1 MDNGVALV
9 TGGGRGIGAAT
20 CVKLAGDGFRI
31 AVADIDLEG
40 AQTVARRLTGA
51 GHRAFPVDVTDEESV
66 AALFA
71 AVDAGLGP
79 VTAIVCAA
87 GGPLVTNGE
96 KPSIVTT
103 SVDTWV
109 RTDAL
114 NARATFLCIRAFLRQ
129 RAAAPVPHGRIVT
142 LSSNAAVNAE
152 PQVGA
157 PYSASKAAIIALTR
171 LAAVEG
177 APLGV
182 TANAV
187 APGLTDTPAIRR
199 DLTEEQIAAIS
210 RHIPVGSICQPED
223 IAAMIAFLVAPASD
237 HVTGGLFEVNGGQHM
252 A

>member
-1 MDNGVALV
+1 MNNGVALV
-9 TGGGRGIGAAT
+9 TGGARGIGAAT
-20 CVKLAGDGFRI
+20 SVKLAGDGFRVAI
-31 AVADIDLEG
+31 ADIDIER
-40 AQTVARRLTGA
+40 AQTVAARLTGS
-51 GHRAFPVDVTDEESV
+51 GHRAFPVDVTSEESTV
-66 AALFA
+66 ALFG
-71 AVDAGLGP
+71 AVDAAFGP

-96 KPSIVTT
+96 KPSIAAT
-103 SVDTWV
+103 SIDTWN

-114 NARATFLCIRAFLRQ
+114 NARATFLVIREFLRQ
-129 RAAAPVPHGRIVT
+129 RSRSPVPHGRIVT
-142 LSSNAAVNAE
+142 LSSNSAVHPE

-171 LAAVEG
+171 LAAVEA
-177 APLGV
+177 APLGI
-182 TANAV
+182 TANTV

-199 DLTEEQIAAIS
+199 DLTDEQIAAIS

-237 HVTGGLFEVNGGQHM
+237 HITGGLFEVNGGQHM